1 MLTGTTGVVC
11 AGLMAM
17 FVSSWVER
25 FFFYPDTLQYSSP
38 AQFGLVAE
46 DVWLA
51 APDGSKLHAWFLP
64 SHGPAKGTV
73 LHLHGNAA
81 NVSNHLPLVAWLPA
95 RGFNLLT
102 LDYRGFG
109 RSQGTPSLDGVVD
122 DAAAALAYL
131 RTRRDVDA
139 TRLIV
144 VGQSLGGATAMRL
157 LARDSAGVRLAVID
171 SAFASY
177 RQIAREAAST
187 AGFLAPLAPYV
198 MKAFPGPDKDPITA
212 LRSVHVPLIFV
223 HGTRDAVIAHDHSA
237 QLHAA
242 ANAPKELWTVEDA
255 EHVAVF
261 GDPGPWRDRLA
272 DALEA
277 AVR

>member
-1 MLTGTTGVVC
+1 MLTGAAGVLCV
-11 AGLMAM
+11 GMTAM
-17 FVSSWVER
+17 FVSVWVER
-25 FFFYPDTLQYSSP
+25 FFFYPDAVQYTTP
-38 AQFGLVAE
+38 AQFGLVAQ
-46 DVWLA
+46 DVWIGA
-51 APDGSKLHAWFLP
+51 SDGSKLHAWFFP
-64 SHGPAKGTV
+64 AKGPAKGTV

-81 NVSNHLPLVAWLPA
+81 NVSNHLPLVAWLPS

-122 DAAAALAYL
+122 DAASALTYL
-131 RTRRDVDA
+131 RTRTDVDA
-139 TRLIV
+139 SRLII

-157 LARDSAGVRLAVID
+157 LARDSTGVRLAVID

-177 RQIAREAAST
+177 RKIAREAASS
-187 AGFLAPLAPYV
+187 AGILAPLAPFL
-198 MKAFPGPDKDPITA
+198 MSAFPGPDKDPITA
-212 LRSVHVPLIFV
+212 LRSVHVPIIFV
-223 HGTRDAVIAHDHSA
+223 HGTRDAVIAHDHSV

-242 ANAPKELWTVEDA
+242 ANTPKELWTVEDA

-261 GDPGPWRDRLA
+261 GDAGAWRDRLA
-272 DALEA
+272 AALEA

>member
-1 MLTGTTGVVC
+1 MLTGATGIVC

-25 FFFYPDTLQYSSP
+25 FFFYPDTLQYSNP

-46 DVWLA
+46 DVWMA
-51 APDGSKLHAWFLP
+51 ASDGSRLHAWFLP

-131 RTRRDVDA
+131 RTRRDVDS

-144 VGQSLGGATAMRL
+144 VGQSLGGAICDEGVSR
-157 LARDSAGVRLAVID
+157 AG
-171 SAFASY
+171 
-177 RQIAREAAST
+177 Q
-187 AGFLAPLAPYV
+187 
-198 MKAFPGPDKDPITA
+198 GPDHGLAISACSAD
-212 LRSVHVPLIFV
+212 LRA
-223 HGTRDAVIAHDHSA
+223 R
-237 QLHAA
+237 HARRRHRA
-242 ANAPKELWTVEDA
+242 
-255 EHVAVF
+255 
-261 GDPGPWRDRLA
+261 
-272 DALEA
+272 
-277 AVR
+277 

>member
-1 MLTGTTGVVC
+1 MLTGTTAFAVG
-11 AGLMAM
+11 MTM
-17 FVSSWVER
+17 FVSGWVER
-25 FFFYPDTLQYSSP
+25 FFFYPDSLQYASP

-46 DVWLA
+46 DVWMTA
-51 APDGSKLHAWFLP
+51 ADGSKLHAWFLP
-64 SHGPAKGTV
+64 ARGTAKGTV

-81 NVSNHLPLVAWLPA
+81 NVSNHLPLVAWLPP
-95 RGFNLLT
+95 RGFNVLT

-122 DAAAALAYL
+122 DAAVALAHL
-131 RTRRDVDA
+131 RLREDVDA

-144 VGQSLGGATAMRL
+144 VGQSLGGATALRL

-187 AGFLAPLAPYV
+187 AGILAPLAPLV
-198 MKAFPGPDKDPITA
+198 ITAFPGPEKDPVTA
-212 LRSVHVPLIFV
+212 LARITVPLIFV

-242 ANAPKELWTVEDA
+242 AREPKQLWTVEDA
-255 EHVAVF
+255 QHVAVF
-261 GDPGPWRDRLA
+261 GNPGPWRERLLA
-272 DALEA
+272 ALED

>member
-1 MLTGTTGVVC
+1 MLMGATSVLC
-11 AGLMAM
+11 AGLTAM
-17 FVSSWVER
+17 FVSAWVER
-25 FFFYPDTLQYSSP
+25 FFFYPDNLRYTSP
-38 AQFGLVAE
+38 AQFGLQAE
-46 DVWLA
+46 DVWFT

-64 SHGPAKGTV
+64 AQGRAKGTV

-81 NVSNHLPLVAWLPA
+81 NVSNHLPLVAWLPQ
-95 RGFNLLT
+95 RGFNVLT

-122 DAAAALAYL
+122 DAAAGLNHL
-131 RTRRDVDA
+131 RGRKDVDA

-144 VGQSLGGATAMRL
+144 VGQSLGGATALRL
-157 LARDSAGVRLAVID
+157 LARDAGGVRLAVID

-187 AGFLAPLAPYV
+187 AGVLAPLAPLV
-198 MKAFPGPDKDPITA
+198 MKAFPGPEKDPITA

-242 ANAPKELWTVEDA
+242 ANTPKELWTVDDA

-272 DALEA
+272 SALEA

>member
-1 MLTGTTGVVC
+1 
-11 AGLMAM
+11 M
-17 FVSSWVER
+17 FVSAWVER
-25 FFFYPDTLQYSSP
+25 FFFYPDNLRYTTP
-38 AQFGLVAE
+38 TQFGLKAE
-46 DVWLA
+46 DVWITA
-51 APDGSKLHAWFLP
+51 ADGSKLHAWFLP
-64 SHGPAKGTV
+64 AQGPAKATV

-81 NVSNHLPLVAWLPA
+81 NVSNHLPLVAWLPP
-95 RGFNLLT
+95 RGFNVLT

-122 DAAAALAYL
+122 DAAAGLNHL
-131 RTRRDVDA
+131 RGRKDVDA

-144 VGQSLGGATAMRL
+144 VGQSLGGATALRL
-157 LARDSAGVRLAVID
+157 LARDSGGVRLAVID

-187 AGFLAPLAPYV
+187 AGVLAPLAPLV
-198 MKAFPGPDKDPITA
+198 MKAFPGPEKDPITA
-212 LRSVHVPLIFV
+212 LRTVHVPLIFV

-242 ANAPKELWTVEDA
+242 ANAPKELWTVDDA

-272 DALEA
+272 SALEA

>member
-1 MLTGTTGVVC
+1 
-11 AGLMAM
+11 M

-46 DVWLA
+46 DVWMA

-95 RGFNLLT
+95 RGFNVLT

-157 LARDSAGVRLAVID
+157 LARDSTGVRLAVID

-187 AGFLAPLAPYV
+187 AGLLAPLAPYV
-198 MKAFPGPDKDPITA
+198 MKAFPGPDRDPITA

-272 DALEA
+272 HALEA

>member
-1 MLTGTTGVVC
+1 ML
-11 AGLMAM
+11 
-17 FVSSWVER
+17 VSAWVER
-25 FFFYPDTLQYSSP
+25 FFFYPDNARYTTP
-38 AQFGLVAE
+38 AQFGLQAE
-46 DVWLA
+46 DVWIA
-51 APDGSKLHAWFLP
+51 AADGSKLHAWFLP
-64 SHGPAKGTV
+64 AIAARGPAQGTV

-81 NVSNHLPLVAWLPA
+81 NVSNHLPLVAWLPPC
-95 RGFNLLT
+95 RFNVLT

-109 RSQGTPSLDGVVD
+109 RSQGKPSLDGVVD

-131 RTRRDVDA
+131 RERPGIDTS
-139 TRLIV
+139 RLIV
-144 VGQSLGGATAMRL
+144 VGQSLGGATALRL
-157 LARDSAGVRLAVID
+157 LARDSAGVRMAVID

-187 AGFLAPLAPYV
+187 AGILAPLAPLV
-198 MKAFPGPDKDPITA
+198 MSAFPGSDKDPLTA
-212 LRSVHVPLIFV
+212 LQKVSVPLIFV

-242 ANAPKELWTVEDA
+242 AHPPKELWTVDDA

-261 GDPGPWRDRLA
+261 GNAGPWRDRLA
-272 DALEA
+272 DALEQ